1 MSRPLY
7 RLVYL
12 HHLEP
17 IGTAFTTVGGGLPL
31 AFKCFCKG
39 GACVGMLPIAVLRP
53 DNVGLL
59 RIVDLFEVV
68 PSAHQFVDKS
78 GVVALVDEYFQLLF
92 FLKYQTTDPI
102 AR

>member
-1 MSRPLY
+1 MGRPLY
-7 RLVYL
+7 RLVCL

-17 IGTAFTTVGGGLPL
+17 IGAAFTAVACGLPL
-31 AFKCFCKG
+31 AFECFCEG
-39 GACVGMLPIAVLRP
+39 GACVGVLPIAVLRP

-68 PSAHQFVDKS
+68 SSAHQFVDKS

-92 FLKYQTTDPI
+92 FLEHQTTDPI
-102 AR
+102 TC